1 VAVGRVVKFNA
12 AHGFGFIQP
21 SAGGDDVFLHVN
33 DLTFPEEYLRVG
45 QTVEFEMT
53 RGDRG
58 PKALSV
64 RLPERGG
71 APLPP
76 PVWKPPPPPP
86 AAAAVSDS
94 ASALAGLGDDDVCDV
109 LTVDEFKTQVT
120 EALMAR
126 CDSLTADQILAVRQ
140 AFAEV
145 AASHKWVE

>member
-1 VAVGRVVKFNA
+1 MAVGRVVKFNA

-64 RLPERGG
+64 RLPDRGG
-71 APLPP
+71 APLPQTT
-76 PVWKPPPPPP
+76 WKQSQ
-86 AAAAVSDS
+86 AADGAVSAS

-109 LTVDEFKTQVT
+109 LTVEEFKTQVT